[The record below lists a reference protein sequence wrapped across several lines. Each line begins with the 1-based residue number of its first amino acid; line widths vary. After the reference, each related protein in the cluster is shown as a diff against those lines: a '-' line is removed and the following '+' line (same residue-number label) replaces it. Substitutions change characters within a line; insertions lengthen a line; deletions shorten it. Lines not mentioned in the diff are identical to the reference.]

1 MALIDRI
8 KFEGK
13 PNEIVW
19 KYPSDEISTAGQLVV
34 DENLEAIFFKE
45 GRALDSFG
53 PGTHTLKTGN
63 IPLLEALVNLPFG
76 GKTPFTAEVYYVN
89 KSIFALKW
97 GTNTPIPLEDP
108 KYKIVLNIR
117 AFGDYK
123 FRVKDA
129 KSFLLNVVKAGN
141 RTTNESIDEFLKPNI
156 IRGIGDF
163 LSEVILNNNTS
174 VVEINKFRDESSTAG
189 RVKLTPEFEKYGLDL
204 TEFNVESVNFDQN
217 DTNYQR
223 IQKIIADK
231 FEIDML
237 GDKYQQK
244 KMFDIGQAAA
254 ENQGQG
260 GGAMGAG
267 MGMGMGMNMAQMMGG
282 MMNQGNNPGQP
293 QNQTNADLNDPAV
306 RIGKLKGLLDKGLIT
321 PEEFETK
328 KKEILS
334 SM

>member
-293 QNQTNADLNDPAV
+293 QNQTNADPNDPAV

>member
-1 MALIDRI
+1 MSIIDRI
-8 KFEGK
+8 KFEGS

-19 KYPSDEISTAGQLVV
+19 KYPSDAISTAGQLIV

-45 GRALDSFG
+45 GKALDSFG
-53 PGTHTLKTGN
+53 PGTYTLKTGN
-63 IPLLEALVNLPFG
+63 IPLLEALINIPFG
-76 GKTPFTAEVYYVN
+76 GKTPFSAEVYYVN
-89 KSIFALKW
+89 KSIFAMKW

-129 KSFLLNVVKAGN
+129 RSFLLNVVKGGN

-156 IRGIGDF
+156 VRSIGDVI
-163 LSEVILNNNTS
+163 SEVILHNNTS
-174 VVEINKFRDESSTAG
+174 VVEINKYRDESSVAG
-189 RVKLTPEFEKYGLDL
+189 RVKLSPEFEKYGLDL
-204 TEFNVESVNFDQN
+204 TEFNVSSVNFDQA
-217 DTNYQR
+217 DPNYQR
-223 IQKIIADK
+223 IQKIITDK

-244 KMFDIGQAAA
+244 KMFDIGQASA

-267 MGMGMGMNMAQMMGG
+267 MGMGMGMNMGQMMGN
-282 MMNQGNNPGQP
+282 MMNQNASGQG
-293 QNQTNADLNDPAV
+293 QTSQGANEPAA
-306 RIGKLKGLLDKGLIT
+306 RIAKLKGLLDQGLIT
-321 PEEFETK
+321 AEEFETK
-328 KKEILS
+328 KKDILS
-334 SM
+334 SI

>member
-19 KYPSDEISTAGQLVV
+19 KYPSDEISTAGQLIV

-63 IPLLEALVNLPFG
+63 IPILEALVNLPFG

-89 KSIFALKW
+89 KSIFAMKW

-123 FRVKDA
+123 FRVKDPRA
-129 KSFLLNVVKAGN
+129 FLLNVVKGGN

-156 IRGIGDF
+156 VRSIGDF
-163 LSEVILNNNTS
+163 ISEVILNNNTS
-174 VVEINKFRDESSTAG
+174 VVEINKYRDESSTAG
-189 RVKLTPEFEKYGLDL
+189 KVKLSPEFEKYGLDL
-204 TEFNVESVNFDQN
+204 TEFNVSSVNFDQN

-223 IQKIIADK
+223 IQKIITDK

-244 KMFDIGQAAA
+244 KMFDMGQAAA

-267 MGMGMGMNMAQMMGG
+267 MGMGMGMNMANMMGG
-282 MMNQGNNPGQP
+282 MMNQTQTGN
-293 QNQTNADLNDPAV
+293 QNQTPDANDPAT
-306 RIGKLKGLLDKGLIT
+306 RIAKLKTLLDQGLIT

-328 KKEILS
+328 KKEIIAA
-334 SM
+334 M

>member
-1 MALIDRI
+1 MSIIDRI
-8 KFEGK
+8 KFEGSA
-13 PNEIVW
+13 NEIVW
-19 KYPSDEISTAGQLVV
+19 KYPSDAISTAGQLIV

-45 GRALDSFG
+45 GKALDSFG

-63 IPLLEALVNLPFG
+63 IPLLEALINIPFG

-89 KSIFALKW
+89 KSIFAMKW

-129 KSFLLNVVKAGN
+129 RSFLLNVVKGGN

-156 IRGIGDF
+156 VRSIGDF
-163 LSEVILNNNTS
+163 ISEVILNNNTS
-174 VVEINKFRDESSTAG
+174 VVEINKYRDESSTAG
-189 RVKLTPEFEKYGLDL
+189 RVKLSPEFEKYGLEL
-204 TEFNVESVNFDQN
+204 SEFNVSSVNFDQA
-217 DTNYQR
+217 DPNYQR
-223 IQKIIADK
+223 IQKIITDK

-244 KMFDIGQAAA
+244 KMFDIGQASA

-267 MGMGMGMNMAQMMGG
+267 MGMGMGMNMGQMMGN
-282 MMNQGNNPGQP
+282 MMNQNQGGGGQAAQP
-293 QNQTNADLNDPAV
+293 ANDPAT
-306 RIGKLKGLLDKGLIT
+306 RIAKLKGLLDQGLIT
-321 PEEFETK
+321 AEEFETK
-328 KKEILS
+328 KKDILS
-334 SM
+334 SI

>member
-8 KFEGK
+8 KFEGN
-13 PNEIVW
+13 PSEIVW

-45 GRALDSFG
+45 GKALDTFG

-63 IPLLEALVNLPFG
+63 IPILEALVNLPFG

-89 KSIFALKW
+89 KSIFAMKW

-123 FRVKDA
+123 FRIKDSR
-129 KSFLLNVVKAGN
+129 SFLLNVVKGGN

-156 IRGIGDF
+156 VRGIGDF
-163 LSEVILNNNTS
+163 ISEVILNNNTS
-174 VVEINKFRDESSTAG
+174 VVEINKYRDESSTAG
-189 RVKLTPEFEKYGLDL
+189 RVKLAPEFEKYGIDL
-204 TEFNVESVNFDQN
+204 TEFNVASVNFDQN
-217 DTNYQR
+217 DPNYQR
-223 IQKIIADK
+223 IQKIITDK

-254 ENQGQG
+254 ENEGQG

-267 MGMGMGMNMAQMMGG
+267 MGMGMGMNMAQMMGN
-282 MMNQGNNPGQP
+282 MMNQGG
-293 QNQTNADLNDPAV
+293 QNQAGGATPNANDPAA
-306 RIGKLKGLLDKGLIT
+306 RIAKLKGLLDQGLISA
-321 PEEFETK
+321 EEFEAK
-328 KKEILS
+328 KKEIIS
-334 SM
+334 SL

>member
-8 KFEGK
+8 KFEGS

-19 KYPSDEISTAGQLVV
+19 KYPSDAISTAGQLIV

-45 GRALDSFG
+45 GKALDSFG
-53 PGTHTLKTGN
+53 PGTHTLTTGN
-63 IPLLEALVNLPFG
+63 IPILEALVNLPFG
-76 GKTPFTAEVYYVN
+76 GKTPFTAEVYFVN
-89 KSIFALKW
+89 KSIFAMKW

-129 KSFLLNVVKAGN
+129 RPFLLNVVKGGN

-156 IRGIGDF
+156 VRSIGDF
-163 LSEVILNNNTS
+163 ISEVILNNNTS
-174 VVEINKFRDESSTAG
+174 VVEINKYRDESSTAG
-189 RVKLTPEFEKYGLDL
+189 KVKLSPEFEKYGLEL
-204 TEFNVESVNFDQN
+204 TEFNVASVNFDQA
-217 DTNYQR
+217 DPNYQR
-223 IQKIIADK
+223 IQKIITDK

-244 KMFDIGQAAA
+244 KMFDIGQASA
-254 ENQGQG
+254 ENEGQG

-267 MGMGMGMNMAQMMGG
+267 MGMGMGMNMAQMMGN
-282 MMNQGNNPGQP
+282 MMNQGS
-293 QNQTNADLNDPAV
+293 QNQGQAAPAGNDPAS
-306 RIGKLKGLLDKGLIT
+306 RIAKLKGLLDQGFIT
-321 PEEFETK
+321 AEEFETK

-334 SM
+334 SI

>member
-8 KFEGK
+8 KFEGG
-13 PNEIVW
+13 PNDIVW
-19 KYPSDEISTAGQLVV
+19 RYPSDEISTAGQLVV
-34 DENLEAIFFKE
+34 DEGLEAIFFKE
-45 GRALDSFG
+45 GKALDTFG

-63 IPLLEALVNLPFG
+63 IPILEALVNLPFG
-76 GKTPFTAEVYYVN
+76 GKTPFTAEVFYIN
-89 KSIFALKW
+89 KGIFAMKW
-97 GTNTPIPLEDP
+97 GTPSPIPLEDP

-123 FRVKDA
+123 FRVKDPR
-129 KSFLLNVVKAGN
+129 SFLIHVVKAGN
-141 RTTNESIDEFLKPNI
+141 RTTNEAIDEFLKPNI
-156 IRGIGDF
+156 VRSIGDF

-189 RVKLTPEFEKYGLDL
+189 RVKLTPEFDKYGLEL
-204 TEFNVESVNFDQN
+204 TEFNLASVNFDQA
-217 DTNYQR
+217 DPNYQR
-223 IQKIIADK
+223 IQKIITDK

-260 GGAMGAG
+260 GGALGTG
-267 MGMGMGMNMAQMMGG
+267 MGMGMGMNMGQMMGN
-282 MMNQGNNPGQP
+282 MMNQNPQGN
-293 QNQTNADLNDPAV
+293 TNASGDPAA
-306 RIGKLKGLLDKGLIT
+306 RIAKLKGLLDQGLISN
-321 PEEFETK
+321 EEFEAK

-334 SM
+334 SL

>member
-8 KFEGK
+8 KFEGN

-34 DENLEAIFFKE
+34 SENQEAIFFKE

-76 GKTPFTAEVYYVN
+76 GKTPFTAEIYYVN
-89 KSIFALKW
+89 KAIFSMKW

-123 FRVKDA
+123 FRIKDA
-129 KSFLLNVVKAGN
+129 RSFLINVVQGGN
-141 RTTNESIDEFLKPNI
+141 RTTNEAIDEFLKPNI
-156 IRGIGDF
+156 VRGIGDF
-163 LSEVILNNNTS
+163 ISEVILNNNTS
-174 VVEINKFRDESSTAG
+174 VVEINKYRDESSTAG
-189 RVKLTPEFEKYGLDL
+189 KVKLSPEFAKYGIEL
-204 TEFNVESVNFDQN
+204 TEFNVASVNFDQT
-217 DTNYQR
+217 DENYQR
-223 IQKIIADK
+223 IQKIITDK
-231 FEIDML
+231 FEIDTL

-244 KMFDIGQAAA
+244 KMFDIGQASA

-260 GGAMGAG
+260 GAGMGAG
-267 MGMGMGMNMAQMMGG
+267 LGMGMGMNMAQMMGN
-282 MMNQGNNPGQP
+282 MMNPNQSQGGQP
-293 QNQTNADLNDPAV
+293 AANDPAA
-306 RIGKLKGLLDKGLIT
+306 RIAKLKGLLDQGLIT
-321 PEEFETK
+321 AEEFETK
-328 KKEILS
+328 RKEILS
-334 SM
+334 SI

>member
-1 MALIDRI
+1 MAIIDRI
-8 KFEGK
+8 KFEGS

-19 KYPSDEISTAGQLVV
+19 KYPSDQISTAGQLVV

-63 IPLLEALVNLPFG
+63 IPILEALINIPFG
-76 GKTPFTAEVYYVN
+76 GDTPFTAEVYYVN
-89 KSIFALKW
+89 KSIFAMKW
-97 GTNTPIPLEDP
+97 GTPTPIPLEDP

-129 KSFLLNVVKAGN
+129 RSFLLNVVKGGN

-156 IRGIGDF
+156 VRSIGDF

-174 VVEINKFRDESSTAG
+174 VVEINKYRDESSTAG
-189 RVKLTPEFEKYGLDL
+189 RVKLVPEFEKYGLEL
-204 TEFNVESVNFDQN
+204 SEFNVSSVNFDQA
-217 DTNYQR
+217 DPNYQR
-223 IQKIIADK
+223 IQKIITDK

-244 KMFDIGQAAA
+244 KMFDIGQASA

-267 MGMGMGMNMAQMMGG
+267 MGMGMGMNMGQMMGN
-282 MMNQGNNPGQP
+282 MMNQNS
-293 QNQTNADLNDPAV
+293 QNQGQAAPAANDPAA
-306 RIGKLKGLLDKGLIT
+306 RISKLKGLLDQGLIT
-321 PEEFETK
+321 PEEFEAK
-328 KKEILS
+328 KKDILS
-334 SM
+334 SL